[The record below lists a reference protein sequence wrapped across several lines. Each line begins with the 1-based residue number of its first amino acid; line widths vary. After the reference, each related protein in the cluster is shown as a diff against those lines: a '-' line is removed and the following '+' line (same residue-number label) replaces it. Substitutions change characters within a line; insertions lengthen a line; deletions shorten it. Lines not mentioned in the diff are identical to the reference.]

1 MLRRIV
7 FSVLLVVVFTH
18 IQGQNVQW
26 ASKVIEFSSELTS
39 VQYSANQVLGKPNAL
54 PAGGENPTAWT
65 PDKAN
70 KKEFIKVGFDK
81 PMQIAQIAI
90 GESYNPSTIKKI
102 YAYDGEDNEYLVFS
116 FIPGPKPVK
125 SRMLTVFIDKTDYEV
140 HAIKIVMDGAFV
152 KGYYSIDA
160 IGISE
165 AQGLIEAKINLAK
178 NLQEGVERVRLSDSV
193 NSPYKELRPLMSP
206 DGKTMY
212 FSRRNHPGNI
222 NGEKDDEDIW
232 YSELDT
238 ISGEWKKAK
247 NIGKELNNKGPNFV
261 SAITPDGN
269 AVVLMLGNKYRKNG
283 KMLAGVSV
291 STRVEENWTAPTN
304 QEIEN
309 DYNYSPKANY
319 FMANNRKVMLM
330 SVERDDSYGDRD
342 LYISYLNGDNTWS
355 EPENMGK
362 TINTAAEE
370 SSPFLAADDK
380 TLYFS
385 SKGFSGYGGDD
396 LFITRRLD
404 STWTNW
410 SEPQNLG
417 PDFNTADDDQFFM
430 ITPSGEYAYYSRGDK
445 NVDMDIYRFKMP
457 VVYKPDPVVL
467 IKGKVINAKTNEP
480 LDAKIIYE
488 QLNTGVEVGFTNSNP
503 ETGEYQILL
512 PAGANYG
519 FLALKDKFIPLSE
532 NVDLTDVKEY
542 KEIERDLYLV
552 PLEVGVPVRLNN
564 VFFDFDKSVLRK
576 ESFPELDRV
585 VTLMQENPKLK
596 VEIAGHTDWM
606 GTDEYNQKLSQ
617 RRTNSVVKY
626 LVDHGVSST
635 RLVPK
640 GYGEKQPIA
649 TNATDEGRQKNRRV
663 EFVVLEK

>member
-7 FSVLLVVVFTH
+7 FSVLLVLVFTH
-18 IQGQNVQW
+18 IQAQNVQW
-26 ASKVIEFSSELTS
+26 ASKVMEFSSELTS

-90 GESYNPSTIKKI
+90 GESYNPSTIKEI
-102 YAYDGEDNEYLVFS
+102 YAYDGEDNEYKIFS
-116 FIPGPKPVK
+116 FIPEPKKVK
-125 SRMLTVFIDKTDYEV
+125 SRMLTVFVDKTDYEV

-165 AQGLIEAKINLAK
+165 AQGLVEARINLAE

-212 FSRRNHPGNI
+212 FSRRNHPGNV

-238 ISGEWKKAK
+238 ISGEWKEAK
-247 NIGKELNNKGPNFV
+247 NIGKGLNNKGPNFV
-261 SAITPDGN
+261 SAITPDGD
-269 AVVLMLGNKYRKNG
+269 AVVLMLGNKYGKNG

-291 STRVEENWTAPTN
+291 STRIEENWTAPTN

-342 LYISYLNGDNTWS
+342 LYISYLKDDNTWS

-417 PDFNTADDDQFFM
+417 PDFNTPDDDQFFM

-457 VVYKPDPVVL
+457 VVYRPDPVILV
-467 IKGKVINAKTNEP
+467 KGRVINAKTNEP

-512 PAGANYG
+512 PAGVNYG
-519 FLALKDKFIPLSE
+519 FLALKDRFIPLSE
-532 NVDLTDVKEY
+532 NIDLTDVKEY

-552 PLEVGVPVRLNN
+552 PIEVGVPVRLNN
-564 VFFDFDKSVLRK
+564 VFFDFDKSTLRK

-585 VTLMQENPKLK
+585 ITLMKENPKLK
-596 VEIAGHTDWM
+596 VEIAGHTDWK
-606 GTDEYNQKLSQ
+606 GTDEYNQSLSQ

-626 LVDHGVSST
+626 LVDHSVSST

>member
-7 FSVLLVVVFTH
+7 FSVLLVFVFTH
-18 IQGQNVQW
+18 IQAQNVQW

-39 VQYSANQVLGKPNAL
+39 VQYAASQVLGKPNAL

-90 GESYNPSTIKKI
+90 GESYNPSTIKEI
-102 YAYDGEDNEYLVFS
+102 YAYDSEDNEYKIFS
-116 FIPGPKPVK
+116 FIPGPKRVK

-212 FSRRNHPGNI
+212 FSRRNHPGNV

-238 ISGEWKKAK
+238 ISGEWKKAI
-247 NIGKELNNKGPNFV
+247 NIGKGLNNKGPNFV

-291 STRVEENWTAPTN
+291 STRVEENWTAPTS

-342 LYISYLNGDNTWS
+342 LYISYLKDDNTWS

-417 PDFNTADDDQFFM
+417 PDFNTPDDDQFFM

-457 VVYKPDPVVL
+457 VVYKPDPVILV
-467 IKGKVINAKTNEP
+467 KGRVINAKTNEP

-512 PAGANYG
+512 PAGVNYG
-519 FLALKDKFIPLSE
+519 FLALKNEFIPLSE
-532 NVDLTDVKEY
+532 NIDLTDVKEY

-552 PLEVGVPVRLNN
+552 PIEVGVPVRLNN
-564 VFFDFDKSVLRK
+564 VFFDFDKSTLRK

-585 VTLMQENPKLK
+585 VTLMKENPKLK
-596 VEIAGHTDWM
+596 VEIAGHTDWK

-617 RRTNSVVKY
+617 QRTNSVVKY
-626 LVDHGVSST
+626 LVDKGIANA

>member
-1 MLRRIV
+1 
-7 FSVLLVVVFTH
+7 
-18 IQGQNVQW
+18 
-26 ASKVIEFSSELTS
+26 
-39 VQYSANQVLGKPNAL
+39 
-54 PAGGENPTAWT
+54 
-65 PDKAN
+65 
-70 KKEFIKVGFDK
+70 
-81 PMQIAQIAI
+81 
-90 GESYNPSTIKKI
+90 
-102 YAYDGEDNEYLVFS
+102 
-116 FIPGPKPVK
+116 
-125 SRMLTVFIDKTDYEV
+125 
-140 HAIKIVMDGAFV
+140 
-152 KGYYSIDA
+152 
-160 IGISE
+160 
-165 AQGLIEAKINLAK
+165 
-178 NLQEGVERVRLSDSV
+178 
-193 NSPYKELRPLMSP
+193 
-206 DGKTMY
+206 
-212 FSRRNHPGNI
+212 
-222 NGEKDDEDIW
+222 
-232 YSELDT
+232 
-238 ISGEWKKAK
+238 
-247 NIGKELNNKGPNFV
+247 
-261 SAITPDGN
+261 
-269 AVVLMLGNKYRKNG
+269 
-283 KMLAGVSV
+283 
-291 STRVEENWTAPTN
+291 
-304 QEIEN
+304 
-309 DYNYSPKANY
+309 
-319 FMANNRKVMLM
+319 
-330 SVERDDSYGDRD
+330 
-342 LYISYLNGDNTWS
+342 
-355 EPENMGK
+355 MGK

-417 PDFNTADDDQFFM
+417 PDFNTPDDDQFFM

-457 VVYKPDPVVL
+457 VVYRPDPVILV
-467 IKGKVINAKTNEP
+467 KGRVINAKTNEP

-512 PAGANYG
+512 PAGVNYG

-532 NVDLTDVKEY
+532 NIDLTDVKEY

-552 PLEVGVPVRLNN
+552 PIEVGVPVRLNN
-564 VFFDFDKSVLRK
+564 VFFDFDKSTLRK

-585 VTLMQENPKLK
+585 VTLMKENPKLK
-596 VEIAGHTDWM
+596 VEIAGHTDWK

-626 LVDHGVSST
+626 LVHKGVIST

>member
-1 MLRRIV
+1 MFKKIV
-7 FSVLLVVVFTH
+7 PIFFLLFILIH
-18 IQGQNVQW
+18 AQGQNVQW
-26 ASKVIEFSSELTS
+26 ASKVIEFSTELTS

-102 YAYDGEDNEYLVFS
+102 YAYDGEDQEYLVFS

-165 AQGLIEAKINLAK
+165 AQGLIEAKINLAD

-212 FSRRNHPGNI
+212 FSRRNHPDNV
-222 NGEKDDEDIW
+222 NGENDDEDIW

-238 ISGEWKKAK
+238 ISGEWKEAK
-247 NIGKELNNKGPNFV
+247 NIGKELNNSGPNFV

-269 AVVLMLGNKYRKNG
+269 AVVLMLGNKYKKNG
-283 KMLAGVSV
+283 KMMAGVSV

-342 LYISYLNGDNTWS
+342 LYISYLKDDNTWS

-457 VVYKPDPVVL
+457 VVYKPDPVILV
-467 IKGKVINAKTNEP
+467 KGRVINAKTNEP

-532 NVDLTDVKEY
+532 NIDLTDVKEY

-552 PLEVGVPVRLNN
+552 PIEVGVPVRLNN
-564 VFFDFDKSVLRK
+564 VFFDFDKSTLRK

-585 VTLMQENPKLK
+585 VILMKENPKLK
-596 VEIAGHTDWM
+596 VEIAGHTDEK
-606 GTDEYNQKLSQ
+606 GTDEYNQRLSQ

-626 LVDHGVSST
+626 LADKGVASA

-649 TNATDEGRQKNRRV
+649 TNATDDGRQKNRRV